1 MSVKPIPEEFQQAVP
16 YLVVPD
22 GAAQMDFLI
31 KAFEGVE
38 KERMSRPDGSLMH
51 GEVQIGNSRIMVGQE
66 MEGAPARKTMIYLY
80 MDDCDKYFN
89 RAKELGAKVVS
100 ELEDQFYGDRHGA
113 VEDSNGNQWYIVTH
127 KEDVSPEELQKRTEQ
142 MIHG

>member
-22 GAAQMDFLI
+22 GVAQMDFLI
-31 KAFEGVE
+31 KAFDGVE
-38 KERMSRPDGSLMH
+38 KERMSRPDGTLMH
-51 GEVQIGNSRIMVGQE
+51 GEVQIGNSRIMVGQA

-89 RAKELGAKVVS
+89 RAKELGAEVVS
-100 ELEDQFYGDRHGA
+100 ELADQFYGDRHGA
-113 VEDSNGNQWYIVTH
+113 VRDVNRNDWYIVTH
-127 KEDVSPEELQKRTEQ
+127 MEDLTPEQ
-142 MIHG
+142 MQERMSKMG